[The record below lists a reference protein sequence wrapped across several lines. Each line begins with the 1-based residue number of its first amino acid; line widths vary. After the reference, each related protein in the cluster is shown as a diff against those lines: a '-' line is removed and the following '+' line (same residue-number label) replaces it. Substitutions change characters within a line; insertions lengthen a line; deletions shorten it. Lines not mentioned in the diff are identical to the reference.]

1 MEISWLDTVKCEH
14 SSISFELIYDTR
26 YKPRK
31 GTVRSAGLDVASTMD
46 IVVPPQ
52 EHRMIPLTLSWE
64 VTRVKYGYTA
74 FVSMVPRSGLA
85 KNLRVSLTN
94 SPGIIDQDYKGEWCA
109 NVLNLGDND
118 FEIFAGDYIAQCII
132 HVVPD
137 IPELNVFCTG
147 ATRGTGGF
155 GSTGR

>member
-1 MEISWLDTVKCEH
+1 MEISWLDVVTCEH
-14 SSISFELIYDTR
+14 QSLSFDLLFDTR

-31 GTVRSAGLDVASTMD
+31 GTQGSAGLDVASPLD
-46 IVVPPQ
+46 IVVPPH
-52 EHRMIPLTLSWE
+52 EHRMIPLTLSWD
-64 VTRVKYGYTA
+64 VKRVKPGYTT

-85 KNLRVSLTN
+85 KNLRVALTN

-109 NVLNLGDND
+109 NVLNLGDKD
-118 FEIFAGDYIAQCII
+118 FEISAGDYIAQCII